1 MIGKTGSGWQTT
13 TADLALILFLVVSAA
28 STGPKPKPASI
39 AQPAFTSPALDPIPP
54 SAIYRATAGTSLPEW
69 LASQPVDDRQIV
81 TVIVKRAPGSASPS
95 MDQGLVLL
103 DEIKASGRVGR
114 LLVEPDTSDDVAVV
128 LAYDRAASAGTAL
141 ALK

>member
-39 AQPAFTSPALDPIPP
+39 AQPAITSPALDPIPP

-128 LAYDRAASAGTAL
+128 LAYDRASAGTAL